1 MIAKYKKQST
11 LFRSDGL
18 KLNFT
23 YSSAMKFP
31 DKFLTEVGVFG
42 LTSTV
47 LFDVKNYQKSV
58 QDILLEIK
66 DLVKETLLGK
76 RKRRS
81 ITKTQPK
88 QMDKKCLSIQQA
100 EIFLLEVLRM
110 FRDKLNDFINL
121 EIFRKEQNKVNEK
134 GLEKLKQNF
143 SSQFLETM
151 DDSSKVLLRNELD
164 QVFLYKLNIEK
175 RLSEANSWNAT
186 LIEAILELQLFV
198 NDMQQNECINLF
210 DCLLLF
216 FSDSIKNTMQFEESK
231 YIIKYLRKSRNLEV

>member
-1 MIAKYKKQST
+1 M
-11 LFRSDGL
+11 
-18 KLNFT
+18 N
-23 YSSAMKFP
+23 
-31 DKFLTEVGVFG
+31 
-42 LTSTV
+42 
-47 LFDVKNYQKSV
+47 
-58 QDILLEIK
+58 
-66 DLVKETLLGK
+66 
-76 RKRRS
+76 
-81 ITKTQPK
+81 
-88 QMDKKCLSIQQA
+88 KKCLSIQQA

-186 LIEAILELQLFV
+186 LIETILELQLFV